1 MREVASVGWGVQV
14 RESLSVMSGPGR
26 EEEEG
31 RSHSREQSQSRGLE
45 DSWNCGG
52 DERLEIFS
60 DGWGRRQRALDLR
73 STFLGERQY

>member
-31 RSHSREQSQSRGLE
+31 SSHSMEQSQRRGLE
-45 DSWNCGG
+45 ESWNCGG
-52 DERLEIFS
+52 YERLGTFS
-60 DGWGRRQRALDLR
+60 DGWGRRQSAFDIR
-73 STFLGERQY
+73 STFLEKEK